1 MAVRVTGSSSFRS
14 IPGYENLLG
23 DSPVETVRRELWR
36 GLVELRRLP
45 DSALPPG
52 SVGAFTTIVT
62 WASNPTEFRD
72 KAECLAASLRLYVF
86 GVEGE
91 HPVANDP
98 PGAVNQIAGL
108 IERAEGNPNAILYGT
123 FYTYRAEH

>member
-1 MAVRVTGSSSFRS
+1 M
-14 IPGYENLLG
+14 
-23 DSPVETVRRELWR
+23 ETVRQELWR

-45 DSALPPG
+45 GSGLPAG
-52 SVGAFTTIVT
+52 SIGAFTTIVT
-62 WASNPTEFRD
+62 WASNPAEFRD
-72 KAECLAASLRLYVF
+72 KAECLAASLKLYVF

-98 PGAVNQIAGL
+98 PGAVNGIAGL

-123 FYTYRAEH
+123 FYTYRVEH